1 MTTPSEPTDS
11 FSSFEQ
17 QLKQLKP
24 VPATGL
30 EEMLYQAGWQA
41 GRVAALATSTPL
53 EGNGQL
59 IVETPRRGSWTGF
72 ICGAASGLVAA
83 SLLFVIAAR
92 SNWLPNSE
100 PSGVTA
106 PNDRVTGTS
115 ITSELKS
122 EPLIATRPA
131 NDSLAASE
139 QEGSASSF
147 DLLEWFNFGAEAI
160 SQNTIAPRSQMLT
173 AAPLQGANLDRF
185 LSDSARLPSS
195 RIDDST
201 NSNDFNRRESEIL
214 RYQPLRNSQ
223 PAFRF

>member
-1 MTTPSEPTDS
+1 MPTPSEPTDS

-41 GRVAALATSTPL
+41 GRAAALATSAPL
-53 EGNGQL
+53 EGNGQR
-59 IVETPRRGSWTGF
+59 IVETSRRRSWTGF

-83 SLLFVIAAR
+83 SLLFVVAGQ

-106 PNDRVTGTS
+106 SNDRVTGTS

-139 QEGSASSF
+139 QEGSESSF

-160 SQNTIAPRSQMLT
+160 SRNTIATRSQMLT
-173 AAPLQGANLDRF
+173 AAPLRGANLDRF

-195 RIDDST
+195 RSDSST
-201 NSNDFNRRESEIL
+201 NSKNFNRLESEIL

>member
-1 MTTPSEPTDS
+1 
-11 FSSFEQ
+11 
-17 QLKQLKP
+17 
-24 VPATGL
+24 
-30 EEMLYQAGWQA
+30 MLYQAGWQA
-41 GRVAALATSTPL
+41 GRAAALATSAPL
-53 EGNGQL
+53 EGNGQR
-59 IVETPRRGSWTGF
+59 IVETSRRRSWTGF

-83 SLLFVIAAR
+83 SLLFVVAGQ

-106 PNDRVTGTS
+106 SNDRVTGTS

-139 QEGSASSF
+139 QEGSGSSF

-160 SQNTIAPRSQMLT
+160 SRNTIATRSQMLT
-173 AAPLQGANLDRF
+173 AAPLRDANLDRF

-195 RIDDST
+195 RSDNST
-201 NSNDFNRRESEIL
+201 NSKNFNRLESEIL

>member
-1 MTTPSEPTDS
+1 MPTPSEPTDS

-41 GRVAALATSTPL
+41 GRAAALATSAPL
-53 EGNGQL
+53 EGNGQR
-59 IVETPRRGSWTGF
+59 IVETSRRRSWTGF

-83 SLLFVIAAR
+83 SLLFVVAGQ

-106 PNDRVTGTS
+106 SNDRVAGTS

-160 SQNTIAPRSQMLT
+160 SRNTIATRSQMLT
-173 AAPLQGANLDRF
+173 AAPLRGANLDRF

-195 RIDDST
+195 RSDNST
-201 NSNDFNRRESEIL
+201 NSKNFNRLDSEIL